1 MVAAPFR
8 DLSEAFDTIS
18 HEILLENLEISGF
31 DQIAMRLIKS
41 YLSNKTQKVVVQNT
55 SSELIDL
62 YLRLITTF
70 YLKKKVSVFFHSIK
84 CLMVLAKTALPEV
97 RRIIERDMNV
107 NDQLP
112 GGDLIEKALALQ
124 TELIELLQTAGFQS

>member
-1 MVAAPFR
+1 MLSYASEKRSDFDNNKVVAAPFR

-70 YLKKKVSVFFHSIK
+70 YLKKKVSVFFSF
-84 CLMVLAKTALPEV
+84 
-97 RRIIERDMNV
+97 
-107 NDQLP
+107 DQMSH
-112 GGDLIEKALALQ
+112 G
-124 TELIELLQTAGFQS
+124 SS